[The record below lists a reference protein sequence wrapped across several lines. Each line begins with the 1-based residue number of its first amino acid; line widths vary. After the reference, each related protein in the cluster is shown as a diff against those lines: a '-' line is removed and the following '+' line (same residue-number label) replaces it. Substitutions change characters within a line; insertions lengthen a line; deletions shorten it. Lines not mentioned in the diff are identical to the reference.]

1 MNPDSHI
8 GALWRATRSPV
19 TWFRTH
25 FAKLMRYAAVSV
37 VSTLTSLT
45 VLGVLVGVLSAPAGW
60 ANVIATT
67 VATVPSFELNRR
79 WVWTRRGDR
88 SFLREVAPFAALSFT
103 GLVISTL
110 NVHLVGLWA
119 TSADWGRL
127 LRTVAIEVTNVGT
140 FGCLWL
146 FQYVLCD
153 RFLFRSAGSAA
164 IPPALLEPVGLAG
177 MEVVGLA
184 DAAAS
189 AGPVPAVQGSEAEGP
204 GAGEY
209 LDQAA
214 VSQPS
219 TSIPPR

>member
-1 MNPDSHI
+1 MNNPSHL
-8 GALWRATRSPV
+8 GALLNVVRSPI

-25 FAKLMRYAAVSV
+25 FAKLLRYAAVSV
-37 VSTLTSLT
+37 VSTITSVT

-60 ANVIATT
+60 ANVIATS

-79 WVWTRRGDR
+79 WVWSRHGDR

-127 LRTVAIEVTNVGT
+127 LRTVAVEAANLGT

-153 RFLFRSAGSAA
+153 RFLFRSAEPEA
-164 IPPALLEPVGLAG
+164 IAPSLMEPVTLAETMAVPAGEPEDPAGLPG
-177 MEVVGLA
+177 ELA
-184 DAAAS
+184 DV
-189 AGPVPAVQGSEAEGP
+189 PVLTQTSGTLPP
-204 GAGEY
+204 G
-209 LDQAA
+209 
-214 VSQPS
+214 
-219 TSIPPR
+219 

>member
-1 MNPDSHI
+1 MTQDSHI
-8 GALWRATRSPV
+8 GALVRALRSPV

-37 VSTLTSLT
+37 VSTITSLT

-153 RFLFRSAGSAA
+153 RFLFRSAGSGEL
-164 IPPALLEPVGLAG
+164 PPSLMEPVGRSDIRA
-177 MEVVGLA
+177 VAA
-184 DAAAS
+184 DGPEAAIQPG
-189 AGPVPAVQGSEAEGP
+189 GPGPA
-204 GAGEY
+204 GAGEF
-209 LDQAA
+209 LDEATL
-214 VSQPS
+214 SQGSPS
-219 TSIPPR
+219 LPPR

>member
-1 MNPDSHI
+1 VTQDSHI
-8 GALWRATRSPV
+8 GALVRAVRSPV
-19 TWFRTH
+19 TWLRTH

-37 VSTLTSLT
+37 VSTITSLT

-153 RFLFRSAGSAA
+153 RFLFRSAGSH
-164 IPPALLEPVGLAG
+164 ALAPSLMEPVGLADT
-177 MEVVGLA
+177 M
-184 DAAAS
+184 
-189 AGPVPAVQGSEAEGP
+189 AVAAEGP
-204 GAGEY
+204 MPEAQAGEVGPAGAGER
-209 LDQAA
+209 LDEAA
-214 VSQPS
+214 VSHRSPS
-219 TSIPPR
+219 LPPR